1 VRPSVA
7 PKLGHFP
14 GSLQKRRRGELPCST
29 DDLPLPEADCT
40 GCEHKFG
47 IASPFSLYSIN
58 GGAPTTPP
66 S

>member
-1 VRPSVA
+1 MRSIVEAATAHYYASKGQTETCVVERS
-7 PKLGHFP
+7 LGP
-14 GSLQKRRRGELPCST
+14 AVI
-29 DDLPLPEADCT
+29 DDCT